1 MDIGAGST
9 GGVYLVL
16 QGGDGMVMKRTARDI
31 MTATVIMAK
40 EDMFVTDLMK
50 LLLRWHISGL
60 PVVDDD
66 GMLLGIVTE
75 HDVMNFAL
83 SGDAANTRA
92 SEVMTKQVETYSP
105 DTLVVEII
113 NHFAARRIRRVPVV
127 EDGKV
132 VGIISRR
139 DIVREMDRIYS
150 RLVARE
156 ETE

>member
-1 MDIGAGST
+1 
-9 GGVYLVL
+9 
-16 QGGDGMVMKRTARDI
+16 MVMKRTAKHI
-31 MTATVIMAK
+31 MTSTVITAK
-40 EDMFVTDLMK
+40 EDMLVTDVMK
-50 LLLRWHISGL
+50 LLLRWHISGV
-60 PVVDDD
+60 PVVDND

-83 SGDAANTRA
+83 SGDAASTRA
-92 SEVMTKQVETYSP
+92 SEVMTKKVETYTP
-105 DTLVVEII
+105 DILVAEIV
-113 NHFAARRIRRVPVV
+113 NHFAAHKIRRVPVV